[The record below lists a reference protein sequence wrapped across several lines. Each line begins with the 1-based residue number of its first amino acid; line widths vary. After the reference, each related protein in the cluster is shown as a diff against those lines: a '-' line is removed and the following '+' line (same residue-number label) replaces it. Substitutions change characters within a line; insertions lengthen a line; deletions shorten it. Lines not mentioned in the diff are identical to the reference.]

1 MTSQSPLGEF
11 EILILLAALRL
22 QEDATGSRVRDEIEK
37 ITGRRVARGA
47 VYVTMDRLEEKRL
60 LASHRAAPTPER
72 GGRPR
77 RIYRVQPAGVRAVE
91 RSLTALARMRAGL
104 DLAVGP
110 L

>member
-22 QEDATGSRVRDEIEK
+22 EEDATGSRVRDEIEN

-47 VYVTMDRLEEKRL
+47 VYVTMDRLEDKRL
-60 LASHRAAPTPER
+60 LASRQAAPTPDR

-77 RIYRVQPAGVRAVE
+77 RIYRVQLAGVRAVE